1 MASLV
6 ETGSLAVNEITKKMC
21 IIEEVKVEKQKQTL
35 ITKKKNK
42 GTLCDTSNSTKM
54 DFVTIVDMLH
64 HE

>member
-21 IIEEVKVEKQKQTL
+21 IIEEVKVEKQKQML
-35 ITKKKNK
+35 ITKNKNK

>member
-1 MASLV
+1 MKV

-35 ITKKKNK
+35 ITKKKTKNK
-42 GTLCDTSNSTKM
+42 GILCDTSNSAKM

>member
-1 MASLV
+1 MKV

-35 ITKKKNK
+35 ITKKKQKNK
-42 GTLCDTSNSTKM
+42 GTLCDTSNSAKM